1 MKRMVVDNSVVMA
14 WAFEDETDEYC
25 ELVLDSFSH
34 ATALVPCLWP
44 TEVANVLCV
53 AQRRKRI
60 THSDALR
67 FLQLLAQLP
76 ITIANLPDSANM
88 QNLYLLATDYALSA
102 YDASYLQLA
111 LSEGLPLATR
121 DTALCRAVKK
131 VGGRIFK

>member
-1 MKRMVVDNSVVMA
+1 MVVDNSVVTA

-25 ELVLDSFSH
+25 RRVLDSFSH

-53 AQRRKRI
+53 ALRRKRI
-60 THSDALR
+60 TRADALR

-76 ITIANLPDSANM
+76 ITIANLPDSGNM
-88 QNLYLLATDYALSA
+88 QSLYLLATDYGLSA

-111 LSEGLPLATR
+111 LLEGLPLATR
-121 DTALCRAVKK
+121 DTALCKAARKAGCRV
-131 VGGRIFK
+131 FK